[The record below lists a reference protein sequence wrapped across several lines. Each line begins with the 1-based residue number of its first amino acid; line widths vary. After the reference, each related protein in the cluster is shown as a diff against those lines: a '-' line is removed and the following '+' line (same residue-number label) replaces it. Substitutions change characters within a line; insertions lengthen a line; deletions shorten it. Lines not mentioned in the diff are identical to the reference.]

1 MIKPI
6 FSLPI
11 VCSLALFSCLSIA
24 ETNDSPYM
32 GMQYAFGDIG
42 VADLS
47 ESFEPT
53 TLVGRVGRYFR
64 KHYAVEGRIAFPLRD
79 DTKTISGTE
88 TSVGL
93 FGLLGAYGAA
103 HLNLGERFSFYG
115 IAGLTLAAL
124 EIGTPVASDSDSKLG
139 LSYGIGA
146 DIDVGITI
154 LNIEYI
160 SYLDDESFDFDALG
174 IGLKIIF

>member
-1 MIKPI
+1 LIKPI
-6 FSLPI
+6 L
-11 VCSLALFSCLSIA
+11 LLSIICSIALSPYISEA
-24 ETNDSPYM
+24 EANDSPYL
-32 GMQYAFGDIG
+32 GIQYAFADIG

-64 KHYAVEGRIAFPLRD
+64 KHYAFEGRIAFPVSD
-79 DTKTISGTE
+79 DTKIISGTE

-103 HLNLGERFSFYG
+103 HLNLGSRFSFYG

-124 EIGTPVASDSDSKLG
+124 QRGTPVASDSDSKLG
-139 LSYGIGA
+139 LSYGVGA
-146 DIDVGITI
+146 DIDAGITV
-154 LNIEYI
+154 LNIEYM
-160 SYLDDESFDFDALG
+160 SYLDDDNFDFDALG
-174 IGLKIIF
+174 VGIKIIF

>member
-6 FSLPI
+6 LSLPI
-11 VCSLALFSCLSIA
+11 ICSIA
-24 ETNDSPYM
+24 LSPHITHAEANDSPYL
-32 GMQYAFGDIG
+32 GIQYAFGDIG

-47 ESFEPT
+47 ENFEPT

-64 KHYAVEGRIAFPLRD
+64 KHYAFEGRIAFPVSD

-103 HLNLGERFSFYG
+103 HLNLGNRFSFYG
-115 IAGLTLAAL
+115 IGGLTLAAL
-124 EIGTPVASDSDSKLG
+124 ERGTPVASDSDSKLG
-139 LSYGIGA
+139 LSYGVGA
-146 DIDVGITI
+146 DIDVGLTV
-154 LNIEYI
+154 LNIEYM
-160 SYLDDESFDFDALG
+160 SYLDDDNFDFDALG
-174 IGLKIIF
+174 VGLKIIF